1 MPFPLSSHARMSFS
15 YPAPQSNTH
24 EQHQAWANAVAE
36 LTASGIH
43 LELAEASIR
52 VGIAPEQEEAWARAE
67 RKAAQGSRPGQT
79 AHMRVVNGRV
89 RRARQMSATS
99 GIGFYGVKVV
109 HGVIQP
115 EAAFTTMRRPRGVD
129 GPRYDST
136 GISAADRLYLP
147 LVPLSMAAS
156 FFPNAFDHENY
167 SPDQFWTYVLGHHEV
182 GIFLEE
188 GAKKALARL
197 SAGGVAIGLGGIDGG
212 FQAGSGGR
220 LQSFLKKLAKGGRQI
235 IVQFDR
241 PGAKESEI
249 RAGKRMVRALR
260 AAGAEARLAL
270 WGDELGKGTDD
281 VLANLHD
288 LHRIAIEDFELLQPA
303 LRDRVEDY
311 LRVNPDPAVALAM
324 LTSAEQVPDG
334 VAPQRLTRPPWQR
347 IATVFE
353 KEQILDGLGF
363 DAEGSGTWVGGY
375 TLAISGA
382 TGTGKTESVLAARDS
397 LVEAHPALK
406 ILTICPTYRASLA
419 GKYAEQFGVPLIRGQ
434 RVIKAGATH
443 PGATFCLE
451 SSLRPGGLA
460 DLYRQL
466 DDGTRALVLLDE
478 AEQVVS
484 SLLCGGT
491 EALVQNRRDTF
502 DWLLQI
508 LGHPNTLTVAADA
521 GLSDMTIDFLE
532 QATGRSVRLLSTSF
546 TWPKAVVLVDHKAG
560 LAKAL
565 QAAADGIPVRVAV
578 ATPKRAA
585 EVVEALAEFIPI
597 GEILSI
603 TGETSG
609 EPAALAFVRDPDGQ
623 APRWRA
629 LVHTQALVSGVSL
642 TAGHFQV
649 VVCLQDHAIGPGDV
663 VQLLNRDRRAQKRYL
678 ALRPTVPQACPA
690 HRISNPAG
698 VARYYSDLALQANP
712 ERFVTDLQSMPTWL
726 NGLITRLEAQQVA
739 EALNSETTL
748 LRMLAEEGYQVLEG
762 DDAEPPGI
770 AMESGPTLPKATLMD
785 DDPVGP
791 GVAQILWQLVT
802 GEVLL
807 DEHHEYVD
815 HVLGGGLPTDRI
827 RADLTE
833 KLRLARILGLDKLA
847 TLGGSYS
854 ANSLEVQTTWAA
866 LCNADP
872 PLRQRLTRA
881 GFFQKKTMIPGCDR
895 RELVPPVNLRTIGAL
910 LSKVG
915 GKQERVGRKGAS
927 GKDGSLFTVTQDLGV
942 QG

>member
-1 MPFPLSSHARMSFS
+1 MGFT
-15 YPAPQSNTH
+15 YPVLPPRTP
-24 EQHQAWANAVAE
+24 EQFQAWLAAVEE
-36 LTASGIH
+36 LAAGGIPRD
-43 LELAEASIR
+43 LAEASIR
-52 VGIAPEQEEAWARAE
+52 VGIAPEQEQGWARAE
-67 RKAAQGSRPGQT
+67 RRAAEGSRPGQ
-79 AHMRVVNGRV
+79 AAEMRRVNRWT
-89 RRARQMSATS
+89 RQARQIAATC

-109 HGVIQP
+109 HGVIKP
-115 EAAFTTMRRPRGVD
+115 EAAFSTMRRPRGVD

-147 LVPLSMAAS
+147 IVPLRMAAG
-156 FFPNAFDHENY
+156 FFPNVFNLETY
-167 SPDQFWTYVLGHHEV
+167 SPDQFWTYVLGHPEV

-188 GAKKALARL
+188 GAKKTLARF
-197 SAGGVAIGLGGIDGG
+197 SAGCVAIGLGGIDGG
-212 FQAGSGGR
+212 FQVGSGGK

-270 WGDELGKGTDD
+270 WGDALGKGTDD
-281 VLANLHD
+281 VLANLLD
-288 LHRIAIEDFELLQPA
+288 LHRLAIEDFELLPQA

-311 LRVNPDPAVALAM
+311 LRVNPDPAVALAK
-324 LTSAEQVPDG
+324 LTSAEVIPDT
-334 VAPQRLTRPPWQR
+334 VAPQRLTMPPWNR
-347 IATVFE
+347 IASVFQ
-353 KEQILDGLGF
+353 KEHILDGLGL
-363 DAEGSGTWVGGY
+363 DEEGSGTWEGGY
-375 TLAISGA
+375 TLAIAGA
-382 TGTGKTESVLAARDS
+382 TGTGKTEAVLAARDS

-419 GKYAEQFGVPLIRGQ
+419 GKYAEQFGVPLIRGKK
-434 RVIKAGATH
+434 VIKAGASH

-460 DLYRQL
+460 DLCRRL
-466 DDGTRALVLLDE
+466 DDGGRALMLLDE
-478 AEQVVS
+478 VDQVVA

-491 EALVQNRRDTF
+491 EALVQNRRETF

-508 LGHPNTLTVAADA
+508 LGHRNVLTVAADA

-532 QATGRSVRLLSTSF
+532 RATGRSVRLISTSF
-546 TWPKAVVLVDHKAG
+546 TWPKSVVLVDHKAG

-565 QAAADGIPVRVAV
+565 QAAADGSPVRIAV

-603 TGETSG
+603 TGENSG
-609 EPAALAFVRDPDGQ
+609 EPEALAFVRDPDGQ

-678 ALRPTVPQACPA
+678 ALRPTVPQACPG
-690 HRISNPAG
+690 HRISDPAG
-698 VARYYSDLALQANP
+698 VARYYSDLAQQANP
-712 ERFVTDLQSMPTWL
+712 ERFITDLQSMPPWL

-739 EALNSETTL
+739 EALNSESTL
-748 LRMLAEEGYQVLEG
+748 RRMLAEEGYQVLEG

-770 AMESGPTLPKATLMD
+770 AMESGPTLPKATPKD
-785 DDPVGP
+785 DDPAGP
-791 GVAQILWQLVT
+791 GAAQILWQLVT
-802 GEVLL
+802 GEILL

-833 KLRLARILGLDKLA
+833 KLCLARILGLDKLA

-927 GKDGSLFTVTQDLGV
+927 GKDGSLFRVTQDLGI

>member
-1 MPFPLSSHARMSFS
+1 MIFS
-15 YPAPQSNTH
+15 YPVLPPATP
-24 EQHQAWANAVAE
+24 ERLQAWASAVEE
-36 LTASGIH
+36 LTAGGIDRD
-43 LELAEASIR
+43 LVEASIR
-52 VGIAPEQEEAWARAE
+52 VGIAPEQEQGWARAE
-67 RKAAQGSRPGQT
+67 RRAAERARPGQS
-79 AHMRVVNGRV
+79 ADMRRVNRWT
-89 RRARQMSATS
+89 RQARQVAATS

-109 HGVIQP
+109 HGVIKL
-115 EAAFTTMRRPRGVD
+115 EAAFSTMRRPRGVD

-136 GISAADRLYLP
+136 GMSAADRLYLP

-156 FFPNAFDHENY
+156 FFSNAFDHENY
-167 SPDQFWTYVLGHHEV
+167 SPDQFWTYVLGHPEV

-249 RAGKRMVRALR
+249 WAGKRMVRALR

-311 LRVNPDPAVALAM
+311 LRVNADPAVALAK

-334 VAPQRLTRPPWQR
+334 VAPQRLSRPPWQR
-347 IATVFE
+347 IATVFQ
-353 KEQILDGLGF
+353 KEHILDGIGL
-363 DAEGSGTWVGGY
+363 DEEGSGTWEGGY
-375 TLAISGA
+375 TLAIAGA
-382 TGTGKTESVLAARDS
+382 TGTGKTEAVLAARDS
-397 LVEAHPALK
+397 LVEAQPALK

-419 GKYAEQFGVPLIRGQ
+419 GKYAEQFGVPLIRGKK
-434 RVIKAGATH
+434 VIKAGASH

-451 SSLRPGGLA
+451 SSLRPGGLS
-460 DLYRQL
+460 DLCRRL
-466 DDGTRALVLLDE
+466 DDGARALVLLDE
-478 AEQVVS
+478 VDQVVA

-491 EALVQNRRDTF
+491 EALVENRRETF

-508 LGHPNTLTVAADA
+508 LGHRNVLTVAADA

-532 QATGRSVRLLSTSF
+532 RATGRTVRLISTSF
-546 TWPKAVVLVDHKAG
+546 TWPKSVVLVDHKAG
-560 LAKAL
+560 LTKAL
-565 QAAADGIPVRVAV
+565 KAAADGSPVRIAV

-603 TGETSG
+603 TGENSG
-609 EPAALAFVRDPDGQ
+609 EPEAMAFVRDPDGQ

-649 VVCLQDHAIGPGDV
+649 IVCLQDHAIGPGDV

-678 ALRPTVPQACPA
+678 ALRPTVPQACPG
-690 HRISNPAG
+690 HRISAPAG
-698 VARYYSDLALQANP
+698 VARYYSDLAQQANP
-712 ERFVTDLQSMPTWL
+712 ERFITDLQSMPPWL

-739 EALNSETTL
+739 EALNSESTL
-748 LRMLAEEGYQVLEG
+748 RRMLAEEGYQVLEG
-762 DDAEPPGI
+762 DDAELPAI
-770 AMESGPTLPKATLMD
+770 AKESGPTQPEATPKD
-785 DDPVGP
+785 DDPAGP
-791 GVAQILWQLVT
+791 GAAQILWQLVT
-802 GEVLL
+802 GEILL

-833 KLRLARILGLDKLA
+833 KLALARILGLDKLT
-847 TLGGSYS
+847 TLGASYS
-854 ANSLEVQTTWAA
+854 ANSPEVQATWEA
-866 LCNADP
+866 LCTADH
-872 PLRQRLTRA
+872 PLRQRLTRN
-881 GFFQKKTMIPGCDR
+881 GFFQKKTLIPGCDR
-895 RELVPPVNLRTIGAL
+895 RDVLPPLNMRTIGAL
-910 LSKVG
+910 LAKVG
-915 GKQERVGRKGAS
+915 GKQARVGRVGAG
-927 GKDGSLFTVTQDLGV
+927 GKDGSLYRVAQDLHGK
-942 QG
+942 G